1 MLPCD
6 LDMRRTFLL
15 FALSLVATLLFAV
28 PASANLQAIVED
40 LRDDGAIDPC
50 AHTGDE
56 LRAALDDIGPDVD
69 QYAPEFPDLIEDA
82 LAARASG
89 ACSEDGGGSGGGGD
103 SGGSGGGGSTGGGGA
118 GGGGSSAAV
127 GGGGGDLAGDGA
139 PAGGGFDGASA
150 TPTPEAPLTASP
162 AVLEESVPAA
172 APAAATQPSDA
183 PVPVLLLALL
193 GGLVALGVAA
203 WALARWWAFEP
214 RWLLG
219 TRHACTEA
227 GYRAS
232 ATWAEFSDWVRLGR

>member
-1 MLPCD
+1 
-6 LDMRRTFLL
+6 MRRTFLL

-28 PASANLQAIVED
+28 PASANLQAIVGD

-69 QYAPEFPDLIEDA
+69 QYAPELPDLIEDA
-82 LAARASG
+82 LEVRASG
-89 ACSEDGGGSGGGGD
+89 GCSDGDDGSGGGDGD
-103 SGGSGGGGSTGGGGA
+103 GSGSGGGLTGGGASGGGAA
-118 GGGGSSAAV
+118 GGGGSV
-127 GGGGGDLAGDGA
+127 DLAGGGA
-139 PAGGGFDGASA
+139 PASGSTEGQGA
-150 TPTPEAPLTASP
+150 TPTPQPPLTASP
-162 AVLEESVPAA
+162 AVLEESAPAAVPAA
-172 APAAATQPSDA
+172 ATPSEA

-193 GGLVALGVAA
+193 GGLLALGVLA

-232 ATWAEFSDWVRLGR
+232 ATWAEFSDWMRLGR

>member
-1 MLPCD
+1 
-6 LDMRRTFLL
+6 MRRTFLL
-15 FALSLVATLLFAV
+15 FALSVVATLLFAG

-56 LRAALDDIGPDVD
+56 LRSALDDIGPDVD
-69 QYAPEFPDLIEDA
+69 QYAPELPGLIEDA
-82 LAARASG
+82 LAARAGG
-89 ACSEDGGGSGGGGD
+89 ACSEGGGSGGGSGDGGGSGGG
-103 SGGSGGGGSTGGGGA
+103 STGGGASGGGGGSAAGGGA
-118 GGGGSSAAV
+118 S
-127 GGGGGDLAGDGA
+127 DLAGGGA
-139 PAGGGFDGASA
+139 PAGGSVEGEGA
-150 TPTPEAPLTASP
+150 TPTPETPLTASP

-172 APAAATQPSDA
+172 APAAATQPSEA

-193 GGLVALGVAA
+193 GGLMALGVLA

>member
-1 MLPCD
+1 MLLCSMV
-6 LDMRRTFLL
+6 MRRTFLL

-50 AHTGDE
+50 ANTGDE
-56 LRAALDDIGPDVD
+56 LRGALDDIGPDVD
-69 QYAPEFPDLIEDA
+69 QYAPELPGLIEDA
-82 LAARASG
+82 LTARASG
-89 ACSEDGGGSGGGGD
+89 ACSEGGGSGDDGGGSGGG
-103 SGGSGGGGSTGGGGA
+103 STGGGASGGGGGSAAGGGA
-118 GGGGSSAAV
+118 TGDLGGG
-127 GGGGGDLAGDGA
+127 GA
-139 PAGGGFDGASA
+139 PAGGSVEGEGA
-150 TPTPEAPLTASP
+150 TPTPETPLTASP

-172 APAAATQPSDA
+172 APAAATQPSEA

-193 GGLVALGVAA
+193 GGLMALGVLA

>member
-1 MLPCD
+1 MDRLRRCYRAARS
-6 LDMRRTFLL
+6 MRRTFLL

-40 LRDDGAIDPC
+40 LRADGAIDPC
-50 AHTGDE
+50 AHTDDE
-56 LRAALDDIGPDVD
+56 LRGALEDIGPDVD
-69 QYAPEFPDLIEDA
+69 QYAPELPDVIEDA

-89 ACSEDGGGSGGGGD
+89 ACSQGGGSGGGGA
-103 SGGSGGGGSTGGGGA
+103 SGGGGSAA
-118 GGGGSSAAV
+118 G
-127 GGGGGDLAGDGA
+127 GDGA
-139 PAGGGFDGASA
+139 PAGGSVEGEGA

-193 GGLVALGVAA
+193 GGLLALGVLA